1 MRRAEQISRRLKLR
15 HLKVLVAV
23 AGQKSM
29 ARAARQLAVSQP
41 VVSKAIA
48 DLEGLVGVR
57 LLERGA
63 RGIEPTVH
71 GRALLKRSVAILD
84 DLNTSIVELE
94 SLADPCAGELKIGI
108 SEAVGATFMPVVVE
122 RMSQKYP
129 RIKFELSLA
138 DPRSLLERELRERRV
153 DLIIARFSEES
164 PDDVESTFLFRDP
177 LYVVAGAANPLV
189 RRRKLTLAELVNEPW
204 VLPPPEHPIGGLI
217 VSSFR
222 RLGLPLPE
230 NRVTVPSAS
239 FTRSLVASGRF
250 LGVLASTFVAF
261 NRSGAPIRE
270 LPIELASELSVSV
283 MMLRTRNLTPAAR
296 LLISCAQEVVSPLA
310 STGARRR
317 T

>member
-23 AGQKSM
+23 AAQKSM

-94 SLADPCAGELKIGI
+94 SLTDPCVGELRIGI
-108 SEAVGATFMPVVVE
+108 TEAVGATFMPVIIE
-122 RMSQKYP
+122 RMSRKYP

-153 DLIIARFSEES
+153 DLIIARFPEEI
-164 PDDVESTFLFRDP
+164 PDDVEATVLFRDP
-177 LYVVAGAANPLV
+177 VCAAESL
-189 RRRKLTLAELVNEPW
+189 
-204 VLPPPEHPIGGLI
+204 
-217 VSSFR
+217 
-222 RLGLPLPE
+222 
-230 NRVTVPSAS
+230 
-239 FTRSLVASGRF
+239 RS
-250 LGVLASTFVAF
+250 
-261 NRSGAPIRE
+261 RSW
-270 LPIELASELSVSV
+270 
-283 MMLRTRNLTPAAR
+283 
-296 LLISCAQEVVSPLA
+296 
-310 STGARRR
+310 
-317 T
+317 